1 MDKTKRIEELLSA
14 VDSEGLATTITN
26 ISNVSNLLKEGP
38 LEISD
43 DCKEKIANEVL
54 CFEQK
59 ADELKAACHEVLQ
72 CLPEHRVH
80 RGRDRGSTGNE
91 ADARN
96 TESGYASCAVVSSL
110 YENEEQPEKVLGEQP
125 SPNGCPQ
132 LAVTNGCKQTLR
144 ALLGTTPKSEGN
156 QELSPTNAAGES
168 QELSPT
174 NAAEESQELSQSE
187 ENQARTEE
195 D

>member
-1 MDKTKRIEELLSA
+1 MDKTKGILDLLSA
-14 VDSEGLATTITN
+14 VDSEGLATAITN
-26 ISNVSNLLKEGP
+26 ISKVSNLLKEGP

-43 DCKEKIANEVL
+43 NCKEKIAKEVL

-59 ADELKAACHEVLQ
+59 ADELKEACHEVLQ

-96 TESGYASCAVVSSL
+96 TESGYGSKPSSAVVSSL
-110 YENEEQPEKVLGEQP
+110 DENEEKPEKVLGEQP

-132 LAVTNGCKQTLR
+132 LAVSNGSKQALR
-144 ALLGTTPKSEGN
+144 ALLGTTHGSEET
-156 QELSPTNAAGES
+156 QELSPTYQTEES

-174 NAAEESQELSQSE
+174 NEAEESLELSQSE
-187 ENQARTEE
+187 EK
-195 D
+195 